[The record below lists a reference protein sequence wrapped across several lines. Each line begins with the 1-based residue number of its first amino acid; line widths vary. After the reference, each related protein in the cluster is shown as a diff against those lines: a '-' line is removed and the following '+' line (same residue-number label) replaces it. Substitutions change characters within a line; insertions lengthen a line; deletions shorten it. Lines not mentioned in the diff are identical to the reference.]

1 MKTKA
6 AKFSALIIISAL
18 AASVIVWLYVWS
30 QRNNDLPH
38 TAATS
43 SPAPHSTALAAVPTI
58 GDTIDQFLQH
68 HWQHPLPPQGKPP
81 AHFSHSEAS
90 LDPQQCGSCHVVQF
104 NDWKKSLHSH
114 TMGPGILWQLRLMN
128 QEQAN
133 ACLNCHAPLAEQKA
147 LLAMEHQWPNAPSAQ
162 PPAYVPPQLGH
173 DGLTCAGCHVR
184 QHQRFGPEPRTEIN
198 SNALPHNG
206 FTVSAAFEDSRFCA
220 SCHQFPDDG
229 PRTAGKLREDTLQ
242 QWQASNYPQ
251 KNQQCQS
258 CHMPDRKH
266 QWQGIHSPDMV
277 KTALSFSL
285 TRDGDK
291 ITTAITNSGAGHH
304 FPTYMVPKIHIQLLL
319 VGANKKRTPLGEHI
333 IGWQVDVSLAQEIA
347 DTRIPAGQTHT
358 FSASLPA
365 GSLPNDTIELRVL
378 VQPREH
384 YERTFL
390 SVLEQADKLDA
401 TTLNLLQ
408 SAYDEAVATHFEW
421 TPFSKPLSSI
431 DGNQP

>member
-18 AASVIVWLYVWS
+18 AAASLIAFS
-30 QRNNDLPH
+30 KRTKDLPP
-38 TAATS
+38 TAATN
-43 SPAPHSTALAAVPTI
+43 SPVHQASAPAAVRTV
-58 GDTIDQFLQH
+58 GDTIEQFLQQ

-90 LDPQQCGSCHVVQF
+90 LDPQQCGGCHVAQF

-114 TMGPGILWQLRLMN
+114 TMGPGILWQLRLMD

-173 DGLTCAGCHVR
+173 EGLTCAGCHVR
-184 QHQRFGPEPRTEIN
+184 QHQRFGPEPRTKIN
-198 SNALPHNG
+198 TAALPHNG
-206 FTVSAAFEDSRFCA
+206 FSISAAFEDSRFCA
-220 SCHQFPDDG
+220 SCHQFPEDG

-242 QWQASNYPQ
+242 QWRASDYSQ

-266 QWQGIHSPDMV
+266 QWQGIHSPAMV
-277 KTALSFSL
+277 QTALGFSL
-285 TRDGDK
+285 ARDGDK
-291 ITTAITNSGAGHH
+291 ITAAITNSGAGHH
-304 FPTYMVPKIHIQLLL
+304 FPTYMVPKVYIQLFLL
-319 VGANKKRTPLGEHI
+319 SGDKKPQLLSEHI

-347 DTRIPAGQTHT
+347 DTRIPAGETHQ
-358 FSASLPA
+358 FSATLPA
-365 GSLPNDTIELRVL
+365 NAQTDDTIELRVL

-401 TTLNLLQ
+401 ITLDLLQ
-408 SAYDEAVATHFEW
+408 RAYDEAVATHFEW
-421 TPFSKPLSSI
+421 TPLRKPLSSLA
-431 DGNQP
+431 GNQP